1 MTIFLV
7 LVIWVIAILFVGCNG
22 NDNGNKTGIQ
32 AELDG
37 KYISVFGDSIST
49 YAGVSDS
56 VMQNNTLPQNKT
68 HYFGNNDG
76 VESESETWWGKLIN
90 DLQVNLLV
98 NNSSSGAKV
107 YGKGNVSLSEI
118 DQGIGDRANNLHA
131 NRGKLKGKNP
141 DIILIFIGINDF
153 NEGTPSG
160 DLQNINFSS
169 LVTEKNG
176 EYEYNAPSNFA
187 EGYFI
192 MSHKIINNYKNAK
205 VFMINL
211 PNRVEEVPPRLVEY
225 NNAIKGVA
233 EYFNATLVDLYSSKI
248 SGGDY
253 INYTKSDNLHPDKTG
268 MAEIASTVQCA
279 IEKAYLG

>member
-1 MTIFLV
+1 MEIFLV
-7 LVIWVIAILFVGCNG
+7 LVIWVVSILFVGCNG
-22 NDNGNKTGIQ
+22 SDNGDKTGIQ
-32 AELDG
+32 AVLDG
-37 KYISVFGDSIST
+37 KYVSVFGDSIST
-49 YAGVSDS
+49 YTGVSDAS
-56 VMQNNTLPQNKT
+56 SRNDTLSANKT
-68 HYFGNNDG
+68 HYFGSNDG
-76 VESESETWWGKLIN
+76 VEGESETWWGKLIN

-118 DQGIGDRANNLHA
+118 DQGIGERANNLHA
-131 NRGKLKGKNP
+131 TKSKLKGKHP

-153 NEGTPSG
+153 NEGKPSG
-160 DLQNINFSS
+160 DFQNINVES
-169 LVTEKNG
+169 LVTETNG
-176 EYEYNAPSNFA
+176 KYEYLAPSNFA

-211 PNRVEEVPPRLVEY
+211 PNRVEEVPPLLIEY
-225 NNAIKGVA
+225 NNAIKNIA

-253 INYTKSDNLHPDKTG
+253 IKYTKSDNLHPDKTG
-268 MAEIASTVQCA
+268 MAEIANTVKVA